1 MGGTRDPTAGSGS
14 GAGKDELVACHGM
27 GSPPPGSSCPQRLSN
42 FGFIRLCRGSR
53 QPPVP
58 ERSIVPD
65 PQVSVNLLMKT
76 NDSII
81 PAGAIR
87 SVARLQNRPRT
98 A

>member
-1 MGGTRDPTAGSGS
+1 MQDPTAGSGS
-14 GAGKDELVACHGM
+14 GAGKDELVACHGI
-27 GSPPPGSSCPQRLSN
+27 GSPTPGSSCPQRLSN
-42 FGFIRLCRGSR
+42 FRFIRLCQGSH

-58 ERSIVPD
+58 EQSIVSD

-81 PAGAIR
+81 PAGAIH
-87 SVARLQNRPRT
+87 SMARLQNSPRT